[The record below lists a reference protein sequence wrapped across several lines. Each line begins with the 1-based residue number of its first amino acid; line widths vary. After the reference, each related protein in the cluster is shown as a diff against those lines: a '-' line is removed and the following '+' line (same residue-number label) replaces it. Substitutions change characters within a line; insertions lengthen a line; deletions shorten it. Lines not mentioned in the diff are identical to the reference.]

1 MPRPKKVQYPE
12 GRAEW
17 VEEQEWLAVKRA
29 ERAANPPPPDRA
41 VTVRVSLEAVAA
53 AKSLGTLS
61 GLPYRE
67 VLATAAQHGVESLT
81 EKVRVALNG
90 ATSEQESGIPY

>member
-12 GRAEW
+12 GSAEW
-17 VEEQEWLAVKRA
+17 VEEQERLAAKRA
-29 ERAANPPPPDRA
+29 EREANPPTDRA

-90 ATSEQESGIPY
+90 ATVDQDSGIPL